1 MAIKATIFKANLQ
14 IADMDRNVY
23 GDHALTIAR
32 HPSETDERMLIRVL
46 AFALNVPASNDNGG
60 LELAKSLWDT
70 DEPDLWQ
77 KDLTGQVM
85 HWIDVGQPDEKRLM
99 KASGRAG
106 RVTVLSFSA
115 STAVWWR
122 SIENKITRARN
133 LTVWQIDAA
142 ASQAL
147 AALAQRTM
155 QFQVT
160 VQDGTL
166 WVADATRTVEI
177 TPHKLYPL

>member
-14 IADMDRNVY
+14 IADMDRHVY
-23 GDHALTIAR
+23 GDHSLTIAR

-46 AFALNVPASNDNGG
+46 AFALNVPASNDNGT
-60 LELAKSLWDT
+60 LELAKSLWDV

-77 KDLTGQVM
+77 KDLTGQIT

-106 RVTVLSFSA
+106 RVSVLSFSA

-122 SIENKITRARN
+122 GIETKITRARN

-147 AALAQRTM
+147 SELAQRTM
-155 QFQVT
+155 QLQVT

-166 WVADATRTVEI
+166 WIGDGKHTVEI
-177 TPHKLYPL
+177 TPNKLYPL